1 MSSGSRYSIVPQTQI
16 VNQGFSY
23 VEVLLTLVLIAICL
37 VPVLDTLRTSLLG
50 VTRTESS
57 SIDQYSLQS
66 KMEEVLKEPFTA
78 LDAAARDAGSSST
91 PTSYSDQVPYITTD
105 SRQIVRLVYIWPYD
119 GDNADGDGD
128 PFTDTDAGLLY
139 VKVQIDGTDFSL
151 ETLTHS

>member
-1 MSSGSRYSIVPQTQI
+1 M
-16 VNQGFSY
+16 
-23 VEVLLTLVLIAICL
+23 
-37 VPVLDTLRTSLLG
+37 DTLRTATLG
-50 VTRTESS
+50 VTLTESS

-91 PTSYSDQVPYITTD
+91 PTSYSDQVPFITTD
-105 SRQIVRLVYIWPYD
+105 NRQIVRRVYIWPYD

-151 ETLTHS
+151 ETLTNR